1 MPDVAR
7 GRLSKSIAALLTLST
22 LAACQKWTTVESP
35 IASTVEKNEP
45 NQVRVT
51 TMDGRVM
58 ELDSPTVQGDSLTGS
73 IAGEQQPMVAIAEIE
88 KLEFR
93 GSNVGLTVLSIAGAA
108 AIVLAII
115 LATNP
120 GDEPAS
126 Q

>member
-1 MPDVAR
+1 MRDIAR
-7 GRLSKSIAALLTLST
+7 SRLGRCLALLLTLTT

-45 NQVRVT
+45 DRVRVT
-51 TMDGRVM
+51 TMDGRVI
-58 ELDSPTVQGDSLTGS
+58 ELDSPSVSGDSLTGA
-73 IAGEQQPMVAIAEIE
+73 IGGEQGPMVAIGEIE

-108 AIVLAII
+108 AIVVAVI

-120 GDEPAS
+120 GDENP
-126 Q
+126 

>member
-1 MPDVAR
+1 MRDVSDNR
-7 GRLSKSIAALLTLST
+7 PSKCLALLLILST

-45 NQVRVT
+45 RRVRIT
-51 TMDGRVM
+51 TTDGRVM

-108 AIVLAII
+108 AIVLAIV

-120 GDEPAS
+120 KDD
-126 Q
+126 

>member
-1 MPDVAR
+1 VRDLFR
-7 GRLSKSIAALLTLST
+7 SRFSKTIAVLLALTT

-45 NQVRVT
+45 GRVRVT

-58 ELDSPTVQGDSLTGS
+58 ELDSPTVQGDSLTGP
-73 IAGEQQPMVAIAEIE
+73 IAGEPKPMVAIAEIE

-108 AIVLAII
+108 AIVVAIV

-120 GDEPAS
+120 GDEN
-126 Q
+126 